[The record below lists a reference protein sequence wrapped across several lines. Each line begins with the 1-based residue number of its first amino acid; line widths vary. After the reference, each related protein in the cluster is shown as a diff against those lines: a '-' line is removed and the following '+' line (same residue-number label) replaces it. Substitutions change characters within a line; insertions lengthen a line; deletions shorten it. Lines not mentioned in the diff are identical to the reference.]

1 MTRDGNRR
9 PGRARPDQVTGSA
22 HRTGLAWSA
31 VTPSPALAA
40 PLLLRAASTE
50 QAVSAVL
57 VPVVAVLGAVVLG
70 YLLATVITV
79 VVRRLARHSDVAA
92 HLSRRARRPLRATLL
107 VVATWVALAAS
118 TDAGAA
124 WRSPTEHVLLI
135 ALIVTLT
142 WLTGSLAFVLEDFA
156 LGRYRVDVVDNQH
169 ARRVRTQIQ
178 VLRRLTVAVLVIV
191 GVACVLLTFPAARAL
206 STSIFASAGL
216 LSIVAGLAAQSSLAN
231 VFAGM
236 QLAFTNAIRVDDV
249 VIADGQWGRIEEIT
263 LTYVVVHIWDDRR
276 LLLPSTYF
284 TATPFENWTRHSAQ
298 LLGTVELDVDW
309 HVPIDRMRAEQTRLL
324 RASDLWDGRVDV
336 LQVTDATGG
345 VIRLRAL
352 ASAVDA
358 PTLWDLRCSLR
369 EGLVAWVQRE
379 APEALTRTRWE
390 RTGEAPAAA
399 PASATQEARL
409 FSGSSD
415 AEARSHAFAGPAP
428 EPVPE
433 PTDPPGGTSPARTVT
448 VGPGAGTA
456 RPPDGGPGSGSAAL
470 TERIDLP

>member
-1 MTRDGNRR
+1 
-9 PGRARPDQVTGSA
+9 
-22 HRTGLAWSA
+22 
-31 VTPSPALAA
+31 VTPFLALAA
-40 PLLLRAASTE
+40 APPSLRAAATE
-50 QAVSAVL
+50 QSVAAVL
-57 VPVVAVLGAVVLG
+57 VPVLVVLGAVALG
-70 YLLATVITV
+70 YVLATVITV
-79 VVRRLARHSDVAA
+79 AVRRLARHSDVAA

-107 VVATWVALAAS
+107 VVAAWVGIAAS
-118 TDAGAA
+118 TDRASG
-124 WRSPTEHVLLI
+124 WRSPVEHVLLI

-156 LGRYRVDVVDNQH
+156 LGRYRVDVEDNQH

-178 VLRRLTVAVLVIV
+178 VLRRLTVALLVIV
-191 GVACVLLTFPAARAL
+191 GIASVLLTFPEARAL

-284 TATPFENWTRHSAQ
+284 TTTPFENWTRHASQ

-309 HVPIDRMRAEQTRLL
+309 HVPIERMRVEQTRLL

-345 VIRLRAL
+345 AVRLRAL

-358 PTLWDLRCSLR
+358 PTLWDLRCYLR
-369 EGLVAWVQRE
+369 EGLVAWMQSE
-379 APEALTRTRWE
+379 APEGLTRTRWE
-390 RTGEAPAAA
+390 RTGGAA
-399 PASATQEARL
+399 PAVPAPPAKEARL

-415 AEARSHAFAGPAP
+415 ADARSHAFAGPAP
-428 EPVPE
+428 EQTPPTEASTTAPPATGGSTTAISLSAPVII
-433 PTDPPGGTSPARTVT
+433 
-448 VGPGAGTA
+448 GPGAAIRHTPHEKPAAGT
-456 RPPDGGPGSGSAAL
+456 SAL
-470 TERIDLP
+470 TERIDLT

>member
-1 MTRDGNRR
+1 M
-9 PGRARPDQVTGSA
+9 
-22 HRTGLAWSA
+22 
-31 VTPSPALAA
+31 
-40 PLLLRAASTE
+40 
-50 QAVSAVL
+50 L
-57 VPVVAVLGAVVLG
+57 VPVVVVLGAVALG
-70 YLLATVITV
+70 YVLATVITV
-79 VVRRLARHSDVAA
+79 AVRRLARHSDVAA
-92 HLSRRARRPLRATLL
+92 HLSRRGRRPLRATLL
-107 VVATWVALAAS
+107 VVAAWVGITAS
-118 TDAGAA
+118 TDRTAG

-156 LGRYRVDVVDNQH
+156 LGRYRVDVEDNQH

-178 VLRRLTVAVLVIV
+178 VLRRLTVALLVIV
-191 GVACVLLTFPAARAL
+191 GIASILLTFPEARAL

-284 TATPFENWTRHSAQ
+284 TTTPFENWTRHASQ

-309 HVPIDRMRAEQTRLL
+309 HVPIERMRVEQTRLL

-345 VIRLRAL
+345 VVRLRAL

-358 PTLWDLRCSLR
+358 PTLWDLRCYLR
-369 EGLVAWVQRE
+369 EGLVAWMQSE
-379 APEALTRTRWE
+379 APEGLARTRWE
-390 RTGEAPAAA
+390 RTGGAA
-399 PASATQEARL
+399 PALPAPPTQEARL

-415 AEARSHAFAGPAP
+415 ADARSHAFAGPAP
-428 EPVPE
+428 ERTE
-433 PTDPPGGTSPARTVT
+433 PAPPAETSKTGTSTTGTSPAATSTAEPV
-448 VGPGAGTA
+448 VIGPGAASGLTPHGKPAAGT
-456 RPPDGGPGSGSAAL
+456 SAL
-470 TERIDLP
+470 TERIDLT